1 MYNEDIH
8 FNYIMLSTNHE
19 LVSHLTTEYSSFV
32 EKKAGS
38 HCWLLRKVEAGLHQL
53 KLLEWR
59 CSRTAWNL
67 KKCTTV
73 TTNMLWTGEGK
84 VISLPINQCLKATH
98 SYIVKGQEK
107 LWFPQYFTSKMQI
120 SNTK

>member
-1 MYNEDIH
+1 MYNDIN

-73 TTNMLWTGEGK
+73 TNNNMLWTGLNK
-84 VISLPINQCLKATH
+84 VVSLPIKTLSEGSPVISIVFHFKKAN
-98 SYIVKGQEK
+98 
-107 LWFPQYFTSKMQI
+107 